1 MTSALIRATTALKP
15 LSVLIPRQQKART
28 FRRGDMAPRKHPS
41 KSLPSGARFRR
52 ALHHRVVR
60 IRQRP
65 LVGSLWADS

>member
-52 ALHHRVVR
+52 ALHHRVGG
-60 IRQRP
+60 
-65 LVGSLWADS
+65 VGGFTSCPVYPKT